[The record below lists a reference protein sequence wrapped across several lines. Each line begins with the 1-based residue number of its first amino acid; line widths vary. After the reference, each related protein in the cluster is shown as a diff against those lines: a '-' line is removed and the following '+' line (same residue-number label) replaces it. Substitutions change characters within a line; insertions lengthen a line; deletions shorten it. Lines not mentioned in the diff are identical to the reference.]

1 MHLSPKAFLGAALIA
16 AGLAAAP
23 AMAQQVTP
31 APAPAPTQPSAPAVQ
46 PTDAQL
52 QKFVQASEKV
62 AVVAEEYQPKLLSSP
77 DDNTRQQIIQEAD
90 QKMIQLVTAD
100 GLTVEEYIGISEA
113 VQQDPQL
120 RQRVM
125 NLANRP
131 GG

>member
-1 MHLSPKAFLGAALIA
+1 M
-16 AGLAAAP
+16 
-23 AMAQQVTP
+23 
-31 APAPAPTQPSAPAVQ
+31 
-46 PTDAQL
+46 
-52 QKFVQASEKV
+52 
-62 AVVAEEYQPKLLSSP
+62 VAEEYQPKLLSSP
-77 DDNTRQQIIQEAD
+77 DDNTRQQIIHEAD
-90 QKMIQLVTAD
+90 QKMIQLVTAN